1 LPDLS
6 GVFAPENQAIQYR
19 DGNMACEIERK
30 FLISS
35 MDWHRQVDHGC
46 SIRQAYLVSNSSV
59 SVRIRIK
66 KSDHATLTIKSRP
79 GELTRQ
85 EFEYE
90 IPVKDAVALLRM
102 RSGGIIEKVR
112 YEVPCGNLKWE
123 IDVFQGDNEGLII
136 AEIELEHEEQLF
148 DRPHW
153 LGEEISAD
161 DRYYNAS
168 LAVRPFNLWDRTS
181 GPSAP
186 GA

>member
-1 LPDLS
+1 
-6 GVFAPENQAIQYR
+6 
-19 DGNMACEIERK
+19 MAREIERK

-35 MDWHRQVDHGC
+35 MDWHRPVDHGC

-59 SVRIRIK
+59 SVRVRIK
-66 KSDHATLTIKSRP
+66 KGDHATLTIKSRP

-136 AEIELEHEEQLF
+136 AEIELEHEGQLF
-148 DRPHW
+148 DRPHR
-153 LGEEISAD
+153 LGEEITAD